1 MSSDLTPSDSRAATV
16 LNAVHTTVFCKHRNL
31 KVILLGTGALLL
43 GLEAAFCLLHFLLPV
58 RVSAVLTL
66 LLAPI
71 LMLYGPWSCACKRE
85 EPARRISRPLTS
97 KESWTFVMT
106 LLVGATV
113 WISMVLYVPTQAV
126 SIFAMMCLG
135 LLGAF
140 KMLKFGIRNGKLI
153 SERDGLAK
161 SG

>member
-1 MSSDLTPSDSRAATV
+1 
-16 LNAVHTTVFCKHRNL
+16 
-31 KVILLGTGALLL
+31 
-43 GLEAAFCLLHFLLPV
+43 
-58 RVSAVLTL
+58 
-66 LLAPI
+66 
-71 LMLYGPWSCACKRE
+71 
-85 EPARRISRPLTS
+85 
-97 KESWTFVMT
+97 MT

-113 WISMVLYVPTQAV
+113 WISMVLYVPTQVV